1 MRSPIARFLTAS
13 PLGRRMVANFLGY
26 SRALQR
32 FAQRDTRIVMNQRS
46 NPSVTETS
54 ALALELHGAEYHGHL
69 ERVRGYF
76 LELAA
81 LLPKG
86 ILAYQDIEDGEH
98 ATLLHDS
105 IEDGYA
111 TREGLMSRGYIERV
125 ILIVLGLTRIPSK
138 ETYRDKMLA
147 TAATGDI
154 VLIIAKLA
162 DNRDNSTPER
172 IADLPEERRSL
183 INRYRTARRILFDG
197 LAAALRARGVPDETI
212 NEIERWLGNKD
223 TAPW

>member
-86 ILAYQDIEDGEH
+86 ILADQDIEDGEH

-111 TREGLMSRGYIERV
+111 TREGLMSRGYRERV
-125 ILIVLGLTRIPSK
+125 ILIVIGLTRIPSK

>member
-1 MRSPIARFLTAS
+1 
-13 PLGRRMVANFLGY
+13 
-26 SRALQR
+26 
-32 FAQRDTRIVMNQRS
+32 MNEEP
-46 NPSVTETS
+46 NPSVEQTLE
-54 ALALELHGAEYHGHL
+54 LALQLHGAEYHGHL
-69 ERVRGYF
+69 KRVREYF

-81 LLPKG
+81 LLPEG
-86 ILAYQDIEDGEH
+86 ILTAEDVEDGEH

-111 TREGLMSRGYIERV
+111 TREGLSDRGYRER
-125 ILIVLGLTRIPSK
+125 IIHIVLGLTRVPST
-138 ETYRDKMLA
+138 ETYRDKMRA

-172 IADLPEERRSL
+172 IAALPEERRSL
-183 INRYRTARRILFDG
+183 INRYRTARRVLFDG
-197 LAAALRARGVPDETI
+197 LASALRARNVPDDTI

-223 TAPW
+223 IAPW

>member
-1 MRSPIARFLTAS
+1 
-13 PLGRRMVANFLGY
+13 
-26 SRALQR
+26 
-32 FAQRDTRIVMNQRS
+32 MNQRS
-46 NPSVTETS
+46 NPSVIETS
-54 ALALELHGAEYHGHL
+54 ALALELHGADYHSHL
-69 ERVRGYF
+69 VRVHDYL
-76 LELAA
+76 LELSA
-81 LLPKG
+81 LLSGG
-86 ILAYQDIEDGEH
+86 ILADQDIEDGEH

-105 IEDGYA
+105 IEDGYI
-111 TREGLMSRGYIERV
+111 TREALAALGYRERI

-197 LAAALRARGVPDETI
+197 LAAALRTRNVPDETI

>member
-86 ILAYQDIEDGEH
+86 ILTDQDIEDGEH

-183 INRYRTARRILFDG
+183 IKRYRTARRILFDG

-223 TAPW
+223 KAPW

>member
-1 MRSPIARFLTAS
+1 
-13 PLGRRMVANFLGY
+13 MVANFLGY

-86 ILAYQDIEDGEH
+86 ILADQDIEDGEH

-111 TREGLMSRGYIERV
+111 TREGLMSRGYRERV
-125 ILIVLGLTRIPSK
+125 ILIVIGLTRIPSK

-223 TAPW
+223 KAPW

>member
-86 ILAYQDIEDGEH
+86 ILADQDIEDGEH

-111 TREGLMSRGYIERV
+111 TREGLMSRGYRERV
-125 ILIVLGLTRIPSK
+125 ILIVIGLTRIPSK

-223 TAPW
+223 KAPW

>member
-13 PLGRRMVANFLGY
+13 TLGRRMVANFLGH

-32 FAQRDTRIVMNQRS
+32 FAHRDTRIAMNQRS

-86 ILAYQDIEDGEH
+86 ILTDQDIEDGEH

-111 TREGLMSRGYIERV
+111 TREGLMSRGYRERV
-125 ILIVLGLTRIPSK
+125 ILIVIGLTRIPSQ

-183 INRYRTARRILFDG
+183 IDRYRTARRILFDG

>member
-1 MRSPIARFLTAS
+1 
-13 PLGRRMVANFLGY
+13 
-26 SRALQR
+26 
-32 FAQRDTRIVMNQRS
+32 
-46 NPSVTETS
+46 
-54 ALALELHGAEYHGHL
+54 
-69 ERVRGYF
+69 
-76 LELAA
+76 
-81 LLPKG
+81 
-86 ILAYQDIEDGEH
+86 
-98 ATLLHDS
+98 
-105 IEDGYA
+105 
-111 TREGLMSRGYIERV
+111 
-125 ILIVLGLTRIPSK
+125 
-138 ETYRDKMLA
+138 MLA

-223 TAPW
+223 KAPW

>member
-13 PLGRRMVANFLGY
+13 TLGRRMVANFLGH

-32 FAQRDTRIVMNQRS
+32 FAQRDTRIAMNQRS

-86 ILAYQDIEDGEH
+86 ILTDQDIEDGEH

-111 TREGLMSRGYIERV
+111 TREGLMSRGYRERV
-125 ILIVLGLTRIPSK
+125 ILIVIGLTRIPSQ

-183 INRYRTARRILFDG
+183 IDRYRTARRILFDG

>member
-1 MRSPIARFLTAS
+1 
-13 PLGRRMVANFLGY
+13 
-26 SRALQR
+26 
-32 FAQRDTRIVMNQRS
+32 MNQRS
-46 NPSVTETS
+46 NPSVIETS
-54 ALALELHGAEYHGHL
+54 ALALELHGADYHSHL
-69 ERVRGYF
+69 VRVHDYF

-81 LLPKG
+81 LLPAG
-86 ILAYQDIEDGEH
+86 ILSDEDIEDGEH

-105 IEDGYA
+105 IEDGYI
-111 TREGLMSRGYIERV
+111 TREALAARRYRERI
-125 ILIVLGLTRIPSK
+125 ILIILGLTRIPSK

-197 LAAALRARGVPDETI
+197 LAAALRARNVPAETI

>member
-13 PLGRRMVANFLGY
+13 TLGRRMVANFLGH

-32 FAQRDTRIVMNQRS
+32 FAQRDTRIAMNQRS

-86 ILAYQDIEDGEH
+86 ILTDQDIEDGEH

-111 TREGLMSRGYIERV
+111 TREGLMSRGYRERV
-125 ILIVLGLTRIPSK
+125 ILIVIGLTRIPSK

-223 TAPW
+223 KAPW

>member
-1 MRSPIARFLTAS
+1 MT
-13 PLGRRMVANFLGY
+13 
-26 SRALQR
+26 QR
-32 FAQRDTRIVMNQRS
+32 F

-54 ALALELHGAEYHGHL
+54 ALALELHGADYHSHL
-69 ERVRGYF
+69 VRVHDYF
-76 LELAA
+76 LELVA
-81 LLPKG
+81 LLPAG
-86 ILAYQDIEDGEH
+86 ILSGEDIDDGEH

-105 IEDGYA
+105 IEDGYI
-111 TREGLMSRGYIERV
+111 TREGLSALGYRERIV
-125 ILIVLGLTRIPSK
+125 YIVLGLTRVPSK

-147 TAATGDI
+147 TSATGDI
-154 VLIIAKLA
+154 VLILAKLA

-197 LAAALRARGVPDETI
+197 LAAALRAKNVPDETI
-212 NEIERWLGNKD
+212 KKIERWLGNKD